1 MGGLA
6 TGPPSPPDAR
16 DAAAKPWRP
25 SKYSDRL
32 LALRRGSARNVTFE
46 PGTRSL
52 PSYRLALIAGVLCF
66 GTVLV
71 LNLPGVADVRRY
83 RSLASVFSH
92 LALALIAFGLSPRF
106 RGWVKRAAA
115 LSSGRQ
121 VLYLIYALAGP
132 LLVMITVLAVAPSY
146 GHELFTRE
154 WGIVEPLQFVLWLT
168 AAWLA
173 FERARYAG
181 RGTADGRVFRLG
193 AWVCILLA
201 IEEVD
206 YLGIVSLVARVAGVP
221 GGRIGGH
228 HLGGLHDI
236 VNELGK
242 TSLLLGLFS
251 IGLVVVLVLM
261 WCVSRGLHRVVIRE
275 MLSPTSWPL
284 VGTVA
289 FMAIAQLADIDHP
302 VLRVLLG
309 DVIVV
314 QKLREEPMELLSVIC
329 ANASLIAK
337 LTPFLRR
344 PGDIAARW
352 TAARPPSHQ
361 SP

>member
-16 DAAAKPWRP
+16 DAPAKPWRP

-32 LALRRGSARNVTFE
+32 LALGRGSPVNVAFE
-46 PGTRSL
+46 SGARSL
-52 PSYRLALIAGVLCF
+52 PRHRLALIAGVLCL
-66 GTVLV
+66 GAVLV

-83 RSLASVFSH
+83 RSPASVFSH
-92 LALALIAFGLSPRF
+92 LAVALIAFGLSPRF
-106 RGWVKRAAA
+106 RGWVVRAAA
-115 LSSGRQ
+115 LSSRQQ
-121 VLYLIYALAGP
+121 VLCLAGALVGP
-132 LLVMITVLAVAPSY
+132 LIIIVTGLAVAPSY

-181 RGTADGRVFRLG
+181 RGTADDRVFRLG
-193 AWVCILLA
+193 TWACILMAL
-201 IEEVD
+201 EEID
-206 YLGIVSLVARVAGVP
+206 YLGIVSVVARAAGVP
-221 GGRIGGH
+221 KGRIGGH
-228 HLGGLHDI
+228 HIGGLHDI

-251 IGLVVVLVLM
+251 IVLVVVLVLM

-275 MLSPTSWPL
+275 ILSPTSWPL
-284 VGTVA
+284 VGTVG
-289 FMAIAQLADIDHP
+289 FLLFAQLADIDHP

-309 DVIVV
+309 DVFVV
-314 QKLREEPMELLSVIC
+314 QNLREEPMELLSVIC

-344 PGDIAARW
+344 PGDIAAR
-352 TAARPPSHQ
+352 PPSHE
-361 SP
+361 SH